1 MKVPRRISIG
11 VMSLCCGF
19 VAIAGYCQSTVVEL
33 PNRDDRVSR
42 PATLSE
48 FESPVTNSIDPA
60 ILAFEQVLSNATWGQ
75 VVGPAAGEISVQAL
89 MEKIENLGVPV
100 ILDES
105 SDLKPETEVEF
116 RSSAVIQNMR
126 LDSALAIFLATHASE
141 YRVTPDALIIASVDE
156 MAENMDRVVY
166 NVSALVPKT
175 AGGPDVEMTV
185 PLIQLIQNT
194 VEPQSWE
201 EDGPSLR
208 PIVRN
213 GQSLLVIVNTY
224 RIHRELRRLFRDV
237 DALSIARFDAINV
250 KPGEIR
256 NPPRENRATR
266 DGGQFAP
273 KP

>member
-1 MKVPRRISIG
+1 MKVPRRITIG

-33 PNRDDRVSR
+33 PNRADRVSR

-60 ILAFEQVLSNATWGQ
+60 VLAFEQVLSNATWGQ
-75 VVGPAAGEISVQAL
+75 VVGPAADEITVQSL
-89 MEKIENLGVPV
+89 LEKIENLGLPV

-105 SDLKPETEVEF
+105 SDLKLETSVEF
-116 RSSAVIQNMR
+116 RSSAAIEKMR
-126 LDSALAIFLATHASE
+126 LDSALAIFVSTHASE
-141 YRVTPDALIIASVDE
+141 FRVTPDALIIASEDE

-166 NVSALVPKT
+166 NVSALVPK
-175 AGGPDVEMTV
+175 AADGPDDALTV

-208 PIVRN
+208 PILRN
-213 GQSLLVIVNTY
+213 GQSLLVIVTTY
-224 RIHRELRRLFRDV
+224 RIHREIRRLFKDV
-237 DALSIARFDAINV
+237 DALSIAHFDAINV
-250 KPGEIR
+250 QPSEIR
-256 NPPRENRATR
+256 NPPRQNRATL
-266 DGGQFAP
+266 DGGQFSP
-273 KP
+273 SP